1 MEVTCILCI
10 FASFTETHKNPR
22 SICKTFLTEKK
33 LSREESVLERL
44 DRVIN
49 IRVNVTRIV

>member
-10 FASFTETHKNPR
+10 FASFTETRKNPH